1 MKISTSTRILFLAGI
16 ALGLAT
22 ALLVH
27 SSSAGRYI
35 PVPWSRGSAPDH
47 VNGNSSVSPNQS
59 TVALVPR
66 AKPTSP
72 SAYDAAFFD
81 GGDPG
86 DPPTPEVGLPTS
98 TPTPSEVDEDT
109 PVPTPNSGG
118 IAGSLTVAA
127 PQPTLSPDQ
136 EMLGA
141 VAVSR
146 SSAPLVFP
154 TPQRT
159 ASNALPWV
167 SGQARGYAMLYAL
180 QPEARAVTESNIS
193 ALLASHVREPYIAVL
208 IDGTFGRDFT
218 YLRDIITRLSGD
230 GRRLTLS
237 LYLANGASQRKA
249 DTLIEAPFVREDPV
263 RFRGL
268 IRRTGTQVQQQYSQ
282 IARDA
287 RAIFEFSLET
297 NPENTNVAVVM
308 LEDNLD
314 TESYRVMLGLAEAEL
329 DGIATIVRNP
339 CNECGVEGT
348 DEETLGQPREDHRIE
363 VFPTL
368 DVNDG
373 FTLDGKGFEYPNRPP
388 SQSISSGTLEAML
401 QDSYKK
407 GLAYF
412 GLWRYGWQGLVQGQG
427 NPLPSKRTYIP
438 SSPDEMEYEI
448 QVLRTG
454 LPPEEDGQDSG
465 DTLSPDDTMRIFQG
479 N

>member
-1 MKISTSTRILFLAGI
+1 MKISTTTRILVLAGI
-16 ALGLAT
+16 ALGLAA
-22 ALLVH
+22 ALLLHGSLGEKDSV
-27 SSSAGRYI
+27 
-35 PVPWSRGSAPDH
+35 VLWSKGSAPEDL
-47 VNGNSSVSPNQS
+47 GGSYSVSKKP
-59 TVALVPR
+59 TIIALVPK
-66 AKPTSP
+66 AESNSL

-86 DPPTPEVGLPTS
+86 EPPTPEAALPTS
-98 TPTPSEVDEDT
+98 TPTAREIDDDT
-109 PVPTPNSGG
+109 PVPAPTSGG
-118 IAGSLTVAA
+118 NGGSLTGAP

-146 SSAPLVFP
+146 SSAPLILP

-167 SGQARGYAMLYAL
+167 LGQARGYAMLYAL

-193 ALLASHVREPYIAVL
+193 ALLASRVREPYIAVL

-237 LYLANGASQRKA
+237 LYLANGASQRNPE
-249 DTLIEAPFVREDPV
+249 TLIDAPFVREDPV

-314 TESYRVMLGLAEAEL
+314 TESYRVMLGLANAEL
-329 DGIATIVRNP
+329 DGVATIYRNP
-339 CNECGVEGT
+339 CNGCGVSGT
-348 DEETLGQPREDHRIE
+348 DDETLGQPREDHRRE
-363 VFPTL
+363 VFPAL
-368 DVNDG
+368 DGNDG
-373 FTLDGKGFEYPNRPP
+373 FTLDGTGFEYPNRPV
-388 SQSISSGTLEAML
+388 SQSIPAGTLEAML

-427 NPLPSKRTYIP
+427 NPLPSKRIYIP
-438 SSPDEMEYEI
+438 STPDEMEYEI

-454 LPPEEDGQDSG
+454 LPPEEESISDESSVPEDA
-465 DTLSPDDTMRIFQG
+465 MRIFQEK
-479 N
+479 